1 MSADLM
7 NAPASD
13 AADVAAEFRRLKEW
27 WNRETAYLSN
37 MNQMLQHPAYRGI
50 IALGPPVVPILLRE
64 LETNPDWW
72 FEALRRITG
81 ESPAQP
87 EDRGDLHRLSAAWLK
102 WGREHGMFDQ
112 DGP

>member
-13 AADVAAEFRRLKEW
+13 PTDVAAEFRRLKEW

-37 MNQMLQHPAYRGI
+37 MNQILQHPAYQAI
-50 IALGPPVVPILLRE
+50 IALGPAVVPILLQE
-64 LETNPDWW
+64 LETQPDWW

-81 ESPAQP
+81 ANPAQP
-87 EDRGDLHRLSAAWLK
+87 EDRGDLRRLSAAWVK
-102 WGREHGMFDQ
+102 WGHEHGTMDT